1 MLWVNLIMDTLAAL
15 ALATEPP
22 SNDLLLR
29 MPYSRSE
36 HIINPQMWRGI
47 VLNSIYQI
55 VILTLV
61 LFKGDEYF
69 GVQSSLGLT
78 KEEWN
83 QTSGQHLTLFFDIFV
98 YLQVFNFFNARK
110 LKKEEVNVFEN
121 FFDNYLFIGIVV
133 SIFILQIVIVEIG
146 GKAFMLV
153 PLSMAH
159 HVDCIL
165 IGATMLVYSFIAK
178 KLVPDSFLNN
188 F

>member
-1 MLWVNLIMDTLAAL
+1 
-15 ALATEPP
+15 
-22 SNDLLLR
+22 
-29 MPYSRSE
+29 
-36 HIINPQMWRGI
+36 
-47 VLNSIYQI
+47 
-55 VILTLV
+55 
-61 LFKGDEYF
+61 
-69 GVQSSLGLT
+69 
-78 KEEWN
+78 
-83 QTSGQHLTLFFDIFV
+83 
-98 YLQVFNFFNARK
+98 
-110 LKKEEVNVFEN
+110 
-121 FFDNYLFIGIVV
+121 VV